1 MSEDR
6 TAGPDAGRPAA
17 VAAGD
22 AGSDAPT
29 EVHGPVGAGRTTT
42 ASATGERPPPLPG
55 PLANLPQRE
64 TLEEKPEILVGAV
77 FAGAFLLGRLLRRIV
92 DRGGR

>member
-6 TAGPDAGRPAA
+6 TGGPDEGRPAA
-17 VAAGD
+17 VAAGG
-22 AGSDAPT
+22 AGGDAPT
-29 EVHGPVGAGRTTT
+29 
-42 ASATGERPPPLPG
+42 GEQPPPLPG

-77 FAGAFLLGRLLRRIV
+77 FAGTFLLGRLLRRIV